1 MSANKMDASG
11 TSQKLLHTS
20 ALLDQVLMLLLQD
33 LLILLQDL
41 LILLPQ
47 LLIAK
52 LIIFMLFVLQTHNAN
67 GKSVLTDKVFQFQPK

>member
-11 TSQKLLHTS
+11 TSQKLLPTS
-20 ALLDQVLMLLLQD
+20 VLPDQVLMLLLQD
-33 LLILLQDL
+33 HILLLQDL

-52 LIIFMLFVLQTHNAN
+52 LIIFMLFALQTHNAN
-67 GKSVLTDKVFQFQPK
+67 GKSVLTVKVFQFQPK

>member
-11 TSQKLLHTS
+11 TSQKLLPTS
-20 ALLDQVLMLLLQD
+20 VLPDQILMLLLQE

-52 LIIFMLFVLQTHNAN
+52 LIIFMLFALQTHNAN
-67 GKSVLTDKVFQFQPK
+67 GKSVLTAKVFQFQPK